1 LPTESTVLASRGG
14 ATQEVFAMP
23 AFIERYLKK
32 SRPEDIS
39 MADVKQF
46 LYKPRSGRAQS
57 VVPDP

>member
-1 LPTESTVLASRGG
+1 
-14 ATQEVFAMP
+14 MP

-46 LYKPRSGRAQS
+46 LDQPRSGRAQS